1 MSGGAFRAF
10 LARAR
15 RSRRRMGGSWAP
27 YAGVCRARE
36 ARRFFALACDAH
48 ARGEHGVAVEMFT
61 EALRVD
67 GRNQFALCNRALTR
81 LAMGDGENALKDAR
95 TCVRNAPMWHKAW
108 FRLGQARR
116 AMGDVAEALNAFE
129 EARRLSDG
137 TGHEE
142 DVDAVIS
149 ELRASIEASD
159 DGTLH
164 EAVRVSEARREADV
178 AEEEEEIERRRE
190 ARVAKWDAK
199 RAKRAVAEE
208 ELRRELGMEDREKF
222 LSVSDVNTYLDDL
235 TDSDD
240 SELECYDGLGR
251 ACFIPR
257 KITDFAS
264 ITRRL
269 RTSVGATA
277 TTDAMCELRRYG
289 CMQISLGSGVAATG
303 KFKAAADAM
312 DVCALPYVV
321 IPAWREATRP
331 WPMALAA
338 AHQDVQDVMWLM
350 ETVARVVTGA
360 IYEDAGLPTEDLD
373 RALDSPLF
381 DGERTSAPE
390 VDDVSPSA
398 LVLASDTA
406 FGQGY
411 AERTSALVRVDW
423 LEAYEEED
431 ARADGETTLVE
442 LSVCAE
448 LSRRVNGEFITIDEL
463 DPSDRDGHGV
473 NGHSFACPRA
483 KRPSSRALVSFFLC
497 PVPARTSP

>member
-1 MSGGAFRAF
+1 MR
-10 LARAR
+10 
-15 RSRRRMGGSWAP
+15 
-27 YAGVCRARE
+27 
-36 ARRFFALACDAH
+36 ACDAH
-48 ARGEHGVAVEMFT
+48 GEGAHDVAVEMFT

-67 GRNQFALCNRALTR
+67 GRNQFALCNRALAR
-81 LAMGDGENALKDAR
+81 LAVGDAENALKDAR
-95 TCVRNAPMWHKAW
+95 TCVRNAPTWHKAW

-116 AMGDVAEALNAFE
+116 ALGDIAEALNAFE

-137 TGHEE
+137 TGHED

-149 ELRASIEASD
+149 EIRETIEASD
-159 DGTLH
+159 DSALH
-164 EAVRVSEARREADV
+164 DAVRTSEARREADV
-178 AEEEEEIERRRE
+178 AEEEEQIERRER
-190 ARVAKWDAK
+190 ARIAKWDLK
-199 RAKRAVAEE
+199 RAKRAIAEE
-208 ELRRELGMEDREKF
+208 ELRREIGMENREKY
-222 LSVSDVNTYLDDL
+222 LSVSDVNTYMDDL

-289 CMQISLGSGVAATG
+289 CMQISLGPGMAAAG
-303 KFKAAADAM
+303 KFMAAANAM
-312 DVCALPYVV
+312 DACALPYVV
-321 IPAWREATRP
+321 IPAWREATSP

-338 AHQDVQDVMWLM
+338 VHQDVQDVMWLL
-350 ETVARVVTGA
+350 ETVARVVTAA
-360 IYEDAGLPTEDLD
+360 IYEDAGLSSEDLD

-381 DGERTSAPE
+381 DGERTSAPA
-390 VDDVSPSA
+390 VNDVSPSA
-398 LVLASDTA
+398 LVLASDAT
-406 FGQGY
+406 FGHGY
-411 AERTSALVRVDW
+411 ADRTSALVRLDW

-448 LSRRVNGEFITIDEL
+448 LSRRVNREFITIDDL
-463 DPSDRDGHGV
+463 DPRDRDGHGI
-473 NGHSFACPRA
+473 NGDSFACPRA

-497 PVPARTSP
+497 PVPTRLKA